1 MGLAGGD
8 DAAAVVRLRHSPAA
22 ATVAPLPAPDADRR
36 LTAALRES
44 SNRQTA
50 DALLLQ
56 RACGLRIGE
65 LLDLE
70 LDCVHEVS
78 GLGAWLKV
86 PLGKLDTE
94 RMVPIDDDTV
104 DLVDRLAA
112 ARAAGCPLPHPRT
125 GRPAEFLLLR
135 HGQRISATGLRNELR
150 RAAATAGLDE
160 VTPHQLRHTFATA
173 MVNAG
178 CSLQALM
185 ALLGHQSARM
195 SLRYGRLF
203 YTTVRADYQPALEL
217 AKSHLGPV
225 LPEQRITLSLN
236 DITHGDWRDAP
247 LIKARLAGGYCLRT
261 QAQGVCP
268 TPTSANT
275 APTSAVT
282 TVSLPCSAR
291 NAPTPPPW
299 PSTPSNADG
308 PTKPPATASSSN
320 GSTRS

>member
-1 MGLAGGD
+1 LELNLD
-8 DAAAVVRLRHSPAA
+8 IAA
-22 ATVAPLPAPDADRR
+22 
-36 LTAALRES
+36 
-44 SNRQTA
+44 
-50 DALLLQ
+50 
-56 RACGLRIGE
+56 LRIGE

-94 RMVPIDDDTV
+94 RMVPIDDETV

-125 GRPAEFLLLR
+125 GRPVEFLLLR

-150 RAAATAGLDE
+150 RAASDAGLDE

-173 MVNAG
+173 LVNAG

-203 YTTVRADYQPALEL
+203 DTTVRADYQRALEL
-217 AKSHLGPV
+217 AKSRLGPV
-225 LPEQRITLSLN
+225 LPEQRITLPLT
-236 DITHGDWRDAP
+236 DITPGDWRDTP

-261 QAQGVCP
+261 PAQGVCP
-268 TPTSANT
+268 YTNICEHCPNFAVIT
-275 APTSAVT
+275 A
-282 TVSLPCSAR
+282 SLPCSAR

-299 PSTPSNADG
+299 PPTPSSADG